1 MAAQFEAF
9 SYPLMIMGAMPIA
22 MTGGIFGLFIAGE
35 SLSMTGFLGLIMLA
49 GVVVNNAIVLVDYAN
64 LLIRERDLEYTE
76 AMKVAGPARLRPI
89 LMSTLTTVLGMLP
102 MMLSTKEGAEMMT
115 GLATVMV
122 YGLTLSTLI
131 TLIFIPTIYVGY
143 NNIKVRRR
151 KRKEKRRARRA
162 ERKLAKMNKEK

>member
-1 MAAQFEAF
+1 
-9 SYPLMIMGAMPIA
+9 
-22 MTGGIFGLFIAGE
+22 
-35 SLSMTGFLGLIMLA
+35 
-49 GVVVNNAIVLVDYAN
+49 
-64 LLIRERDLEYTE
+64 
-76 AMKVAGPARLRPI
+76 
-89 LMSTLTTVLGMLP
+89 MSTLTTVLGMLP

-162 ERKLAKMNKEK
+162 ERKLAKINKEK